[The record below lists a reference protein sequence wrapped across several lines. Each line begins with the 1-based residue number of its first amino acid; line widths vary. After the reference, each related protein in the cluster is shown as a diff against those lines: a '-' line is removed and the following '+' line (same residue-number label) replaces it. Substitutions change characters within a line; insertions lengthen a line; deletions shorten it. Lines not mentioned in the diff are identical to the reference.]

1 MTPNLDLT
9 PAVSK
14 LSSEC
19 LLQIELSTKG
29 PRRAGDAFADREWV
43 IALRALLVNKAN
55 RFKVPRAHSNADIAV
70 AADSILQE
78 FSAGE

>member
-1 MTPNLDLT
+1 LT

-14 LSSEC
+14 LSSER
-19 LLQIELSTKG
+19 LLRIELSTKG
-29 PRRAGDAFADREWV
+29 PRAGLGTAFADREWV